1 MRWAGS
7 FYKKSDATAETR
19 ALALTIMDVVT
30 KDSAT
35 RCDNV
40 SQYYD
45 ILAGKNPDN
54 TQALLDAEKADLKH
68 LDVLSRMIET
78 QEKYIRKETEDPGHE
93 SREIRLQREASV
105 GIRDT
110 YDRIPEGHSYRPA
123 YPYPPERVPEDTA
136 RKLGGLFALPESG
149 RVSVLVP
156 EFIDGAEACWF
167 LQGLVTPET
176 WERIVVFGLDESRI
190 HVQDYGGLMD
200 YAIVGDLISKGGR
213 ISNNCFGLCLCRP
226 PARDYGRKSRTEIAY
241 LEPVARRLK
250 AGGALCFIVREE
262 ISLRED
268 FRKAFSRYFTEEAVC
283 RLPEEKYRRVAIIAC
298 RKQKFS
304 SDEGEAFEL
313 GKLIQSAEVLPEGDA
328 AVAIAPVPVSD
339 PDDIHE
345 FCGIYDA
352 QDAAKALA
360 QADFPE
366 LFREMLFPSK
376 NEETELQRSPQPPD
390 EGKLIMLGTSDLAQY
405 KKQ

>member
-1 MRWAGS
+1 ME
-7 FYKKSDATAETR
+7 K
-19 ALALTIMDVVT
+19 
-30 KDSAT
+30 
-35 RCDNV
+35 NV
-40 SQYYD
+40 KT
-45 ILAGKNPDN
+45 G
-54 TQALLDAEKADLKH
+54 
-68 LDVLSRMIET
+68 VLWN
-78 QEKYIRKETEDPGHE
+78 
-93 SREIRLQREASV
+93 
-105 GIRDT
+105 
-110 YDRIPEGHSYRPA
+110 
-123 YPYPPERVPEDTA
+123 PERVPEDTA

-328 AVAIAPVPVSD
+328 AVAIASVPVSD

-366 LFREMLFPSK
+366 LFREMLFPGK

-390 EGKLIMLGTSDLAQY
+390 EGKLIMLGITNQAAGRIGEAGRNMILKRGSGGRLTTSVFDERNGVPVIVDTTRNEAAVNILLPDGEARTLQ
-405 KKQ
+405 